1 MTTTLKKITDSLKT
15 LPQAQRLELADTLY
29 ASAVED
35 SPEAVE
41 QAWSDEV
48 KHRLETYR
56 AGKVVV
62 HTEAQVHTRI
72 QKVLHETRRRV
83 ARGNR

>member
-1 MTTTLKKITDSLKT
+1 MTSAIKKITDSLKT
-15 LPQAQRLELADTLY
+15 LPQAQRLEVADTLY

-35 SPEAVE
+35 SPEE
-41 QAWSDEV
+41 IERAWSGEV
-48 KHRLETYR
+48 KRRLDEYH
-56 AGKVVV
+56 AGGTVI
-62 HTEAQVHTRI
+62 HTEEQVHTRI